1 MTLAAINASSPMWGG
16 IPMLLHAIN
25 PTSSAVATAA
35 IMPESDELA
44 CPCRKMTRFT
54 SKFFLAVAGQFTS
67 RGTSGGVR
75 CDYGSRTID
84 YKIYVDGGQP
94 AMLNNG
100 AGALTDYPSLQEA
113 VLAWRGLPPEQ
124 KVRATIK
131 VIRGPVYAAYQ
142 IDRLYC
148 ELKPA

>member
-1 MTLAAINASSPMWGG
+1 MRLRESQI
-16 IPMLLHAIN
+16 
-25 PTSSAVATAA
+25 TS
-35 IMPESDELA
+35 D
-44 CPCRKMTRFT
+44 
-54 SKFFLAVAGQFTS
+54 
-67 RGTSGGVR
+67 
-75 CDYGSRTID
+75 D

-131 VIRGPVYAAYQ
+131 AVRGPVYAAYQ
-142 IDRLYC
+142 IDRLYY
-148 ELKPA
+148 EPNPA

>member
-1 MTLAAINASSPMWGG
+1 M
-16 IPMLLHAIN
+16 
-25 PTSSAVATAA
+25 
-35 IMPESDELA
+35 SD
-44 CPCRKMTRFT
+44 
-54 SKFFLAVAGQFTS
+54 
-67 RGTSGGVR
+67 
-75 CDYGSRTID
+75 D

-113 VLAWRGLPPEQ
+113 VLTWRGLPPEH